1 MSPYS
6 LENLRYKLAR
16 GQPALDPDD
25 EPGAAVAT
33 ILRDGAEGAE
43 ALLIQRAERPGDP
56 WSGHVAFP
64 GGKREPTDASLL
76 ATSIRETEEEVGL
89 RLTPSSLLARL
100 EDVRARTQ
108 GANGY
113 RVAQFVFEL
122 PDPVA
127 QVVTNAAEVAATLWV
142 PLSRIEASGGKE
154 TVSWVIG
161 GRSLELPCVRLGEL
175 VLWGLTYRM
184 VSQVIEAAR

>member
-16 GQPALDPDD
+16 TQPALDRDD

-33 ILRDGAEGAE
+33 ILREGAEGAE
-43 ALLIQRAERPGDP
+43 ALLIQRAEREGDP

-64 GGKREPTDASLL
+64 GGKREPSDASLL
-76 ATSIRETEEEVGL
+76 ATSIRETQEEVGL

-127 QVVTNAAEVAATLWV
+127 RVVTNTAEVASTLWV

-161 GRSLELPCVRLGEL
+161 GKALELPCVRLGEL

-184 VSQVIEAAR
+184 VSQVIEAVR